1 MLVLSCSRMGPAVE
15 SFRYEETQ
23 KPSTIPTYK
32 TNSAAEI
39 HGGRRNFIKDL
50 DHILEQC
57 DKLIVASSEITEG
70 LCLLLNSLSDGL
82 DGVAALEFV
91 GEWTLDEIDI
101 RLLFILLQS
110 GLK

>member
-1 MLVLSCSRMGPAVE
+1 MGPAVE

-23 KPSTIPTYK
+23 KPPTVPTYK
-32 TNSAAEI
+32 TNSVAEI
-39 HGGRRNFIKDL
+39 HGGRRNFIKCL
-50 DHILEQC
+50 DHILKQC
-57 DKLIVASSEITEG
+57 DELIVASSEITEG

-91 GEWTLDEIDI
+91 GEWMLDEIYI

>member
-1 MLVLSCSRMGPAVE
+1 MGPAVE

-23 KPSTIPTYK
+23 KPSTVPTYK
-32 TNSAAEI
+32 TNSVAEI

-82 DGVAALEFV
+82 HGVAALEFV
-91 GEWTLDEIDI
+91 GEWMLDEIYI